1 MKQGD
6 LSGMLK
12 GARYHDICW
21 ISCLFFFDFDFA
33 AAIFICFILRQ
44 SLHHISILQ
53 GLAGRSLQEDDDRG
67 PRSRSK
73 RQLALVLGDDG

>member
-1 MKQGD
+1 
-6 LSGMLK
+6 ML
-12 GARYHDICW
+12 DQ
-21 ISCLFFFDFDFA
+21 LFVFFDFDFA